1 MPAAAMM
8 TLQSDG
14 IRGKFKNNSL
24 LHEGSLEMASQFDLR
39 RVVLLVTGVVFSGFG
54 LLCLL
59 YPDLLTRLTGIAS
72 PTLTGQI
79 ELQAVYG
86 GLQIGFGVLLL
97 ACAIL
102 PRWSGAGIWVV
113 VALVG
118 GLALGRG
125 AGVAAY
131 GWESIYTSF
140 SLIYESL
147 TSLTALIAAFYNPSL
162 KRKQQPLPVVMPQ
175 PVPVPPAAANPTP
188 YSPMP

>member
-1 MPAAAMM
+1 
-8 TLQSDG
+8 
-14 IRGKFKNNSL
+14 
-24 LHEGSLEMASQFDLR
+24 MANQFDLR
-39 RVVLLVTGVVFSGFG
+39 RIVLLVTGVVFSGFG

-59 YPDLLTRLTGIAS
+59 YPELLTRLTGITS

-147 TSLTALIAAFYNPSL
+147 TSLTALVAAFYNPPL
-162 KRKQQPLPVVMPQ
+162 KRKPQQLPVVMPQ
-175 PVPVPPAAANPTP
+175 PAPVPPAAANPTP

>member
-1 MPAAAMM
+1 
-8 TLQSDG
+8 
-14 IRGKFKNNSL
+14 
-24 LHEGSLEMASQFDLR
+24 MANQFDLR
-39 RVVLLVTGVVFSGFG
+39 RIVLLVTGVVFGAFG

-59 YPDLLTRLTGIAS
+59 YPDLLTRLTGITS
-72 PTLTGQI
+72 PTLAGQI

-125 AGVAAY
+125 AGVAAH

-147 TSLTALIAAFYNPSL
+147 TSLTALIAVFYNPPL
-162 KRKQQPLPVVMPQ
+162 KRKPQPVMMPQ
-175 PVPVPPAAANPTP
+175 PIPAPPAAVNPTP

>member
-1 MPAAAMM
+1 
-8 TLQSDG
+8 
-14 IRGKFKNNSL
+14 
-24 LHEGSLEMASQFDLR
+24 MANQFDLR
-39 RVVLLVTGVVFSGFG
+39 RTVLLVTGVVFSGFG

-147 TSLTALIAAFYNPSL
+147 TSLTALVAAFYNPPL
-162 KRKQQPLPVVMPQ
+162 KRKPQPLPVVMPQ

>member
-1 MPAAAMM
+1 
-8 TLQSDG
+8 
-14 IRGKFKNNSL
+14 
-24 LHEGSLEMASQFDLR
+24 MANQFDLR
-39 RVVLLVTGVVFSGFG
+39 RIVLLVTGVVFGAFG

-59 YPDLLTRLTGIAS
+59 YPDLLTRLTGITS

-86 GLQIGFGVLLL
+86 GLQIGLGVLLL

-102 PRWSGAGIWVV
+102 PRGSGAGIGVV
-113 VALVG
+113 VALVR

-131 GWESIYTSF
+131 GWDSIYTSF

-147 TSLTALIAAFYNPSL
+147 TSLTALIAAFYNPPL
-162 KRKQQPLPVVMPQ
+162 TRKPQPLPVVTPQ
-175 PVPVPPAAANPTP
+175 PVPAPPAAANPTP